1 MKNSFHSLLCTIVFV
16 FIVQGLSAQSTLKF
30 LEAAW
35 ETAEECTACT
45 TCEDSTTDVKKV
57 RKNITFYCD
66 EEEIGTWY
74 IIKAH
79 LISCNTVRFSTG
91 NTLGQN
97 VGDSNFTDEKMAL
110 ADMYRE
116 VKRHCRA
123 TNIERAAS
131 PHTDYALNIIQ
142 DFMSPYPG
150 DEKESPVFKVTAQM
164 PRFPGCENFETK
176 DEKDLCAQEKL
187 LKFVY
192 SELQYPEAARA
203 VRVQGTVIIRFIVE
217 KDGSISNAH
226 IIRDLGRG
234 CGEEA
239 LRIVESMNYLVNP
252 WTPGMTRGE
261 PVRVQYNLPVKFK
274 LD

>member
-35 ETAEECTACT
+35 ETAEECTACA
-45 TCEDSTTDVKKV
+45 TCEDATTDVKKV
-57 RKNITFYCD
+57 RKNITFHCD

-79 LISCNTVRFSTG
+79 LISCNTVRFFTG

-116 VKRHCRA
+116 VKKHCKA
-123 TNIERAAS
+123 TDIERAAS

-150 DEKESPVFKVTAQM
+150 DDSPIFKVVEQM
-164 PRFPGCENFETK
+164 PRFPGCEDLETK
-176 DEKDLCAQEKL
+176 KEKEQCALTEL
-187 LKFVY
+187 LAFIY
-192 SELQYPEAARA
+192 SELNYPEEARTEN
-203 VRVQGTVIIRFIVE
+203 VEGTVVIRFIVE
-217 KDGSISNAH
+217 KDGTLTDAH
-226 IIRDLGRG
+226 ITRDIGSG

-239 LRIVESMNYLVNP
+239 LRIVESMNDLAGT
-252 WTPGMTRGE
+252 WTPGHQRGE
-261 PVRVQYNLPVKFK
+261 MVRVQYNLPVKFK